1 MTRHFIVD
9 KSNDLENKA
18 NKNFNELMGFSIKP
32 KQGLKYDGVVVTK
45 LNLLNNEFISK
56 VIKRKVKKRI
66 ESYLKSL
73 IDFLDDNDDGE
84 SLRHALNDITRY
96 KEIIKTK
103 YDKYLEEKYKEL
115 LNKKIEAVEEEM
127 KNKLLYMQM
136 LYENYYRNSY
146 DNYEYEET
154 KGKSR

>member
-1 MTRHFIVD
+1 MSKHFIIT
-9 KSNDLENKA
+9 KSSNIDNKVNMNLDDLI
-18 NKNFNELMGFSIKP
+18 GFSIKP
-32 KQGLKYDGVVVTK
+32 KHGLKYDGIIVTK
-45 LNLLNNEFISK
+45 LNLLNNEFASK
-56 VIKRKVKKRI
+56 VIKRKVKKRL

-103 YDKYLEEKYKEL
+103 YDKYLEDKYKEL
-115 LNKKIEAVEEEM
+115 LNKKIEVVEEEM

>member
-1 MTRHFIVD
+1 MSKHFIVA
-9 KSNDLENKA
+9 KSNNEQNMANINLEK
-18 NKNFNELMGFSIKP
+18 LQGFSIKP
-32 KQGLKYDGVVVTK
+32 KHGLKYDGIIVTR
-45 LNLLNNEFISK
+45 LNLLNSEFANK
-56 VIKRKVKKRI
+56 VIKRKVKKRL

-73 IDFLDDNDDGE
+73 IDFLEDNDDGE

-115 LNKKIEAVEEEM
+115 LKKKIEVVEEEM